1 MVVNLPLVLKL
12 LAPAIFWVGIVGFIP
27 AVFAFWHQQSD
38 EGLSFA
44 AMSVCALVTAN
55 ILRLAGRHARVALT
69 IRDLFVFTVSLWILT
84 ALIAAL
90 PISMLLPDINYT
102 GAVFETASA
111 LSTTGA
117 TAIDGLDG
125 RPLSVLLWRSILQ
138 FVGGIGF
145 VVIGVAVLPSFLL
158 GGLNLFKTESTSFDG
173 QAKLTPHIKTMALAL
188 LFWYLGTAVV
198 CTGCYIISGL
208 DWFLALNAALCTVA
222 TGGMMPLDAS
232 MNELPPAVH
241 YFAIF
246 FMVLGSLPFLALLST
261 ASGRVGTLFRDEQ
274 VRGFIKIIAVLTAVL
289 TASLI
294 FYNGYD
300 LERAFRVSL
309 FNVVSILSTTG
320 FALEDFTLWNPFAT
334 YIFLII
340 LAVGGCSGSTS
351 GGIKV
356 FRLQICFAM
365 FKTQL
370 IKSIHP
376 HQVLEPHFNG
386 QQLTSELIRA
396 VVTYLVAYVLMLLVS
411 SCIATLLGLN
421 ITDAFTA
428 TMTSLSNVGPAMGS
442 QLGPSANFADISGAL
457 HLLFAFDMIV
467 GRLEIVPVLL
477 CLTRFF
483 WRL

>member
-1 MVVNLPLVLKL
+1 MVINLPLVLKL
-12 LAPAIFWVGIVGFIP
+12 LAPAIFWVGIIGLIP
-27 AVFAFWHQQSD
+27 AAFAFLHGQHS
-38 EGLSFA
+38 EGFSFA
-44 AMSVCALVTAN
+44 AMSLCALVISN
-55 ILRLAGRHARVALT
+55 ILRLCGRRARVVIT
-69 IRDLFVFTVSLWILT
+69 IRDLFIFTVSLWILS

-90 PISMLLPDINYT
+90 PISMLIADLNYT

-117 TAIDGLDG
+117 TAISGLDD
-125 RPLSVLLWRSILQ
+125 RPASVLLWRSILQ
-138 FVGGIGF
+138 FLGGIGF

-173 QAKLTPHIKTMALAL
+173 QAKLTPHIKTMAISL
-188 LFWYLGTAVV
+188 LIWYLGTAVV
-198 CTGCYIISGL
+198 CTFCYVISGL
-208 DWFLALNAALCTVA
+208 DLFLAVNAALCTVA

-232 MNELPPAVH
+232 MNDLPAAVH

-246 FMVLGSLPFLALLST
+246 FMFLGSLPFLVLLST
-261 ASGRVGTLFRDEQ
+261 ISGNVLHVFRDEQ
-274 VRGFIKIIAVLTAVL
+274 VRGFFKIIAVITAAL
-289 TASLI
+289 MASLVLN
-294 FYNGYD
+294 NGYD
-300 LERAFRVSL
+300 VERAFRVAL
-309 FNVVSILSTTG
+309 FNTVSILSTTG
-320 FALEDFTLWNPFAT
+320 FALEDFTQWNPFAT

-340 LAVGGCSGSTS
+340 LAIGGCSGSTS

-356 FRLQICFAM
+356 FRLQVCFAM

-370 IKSIHP
+370 KKSIHP

-386 QQLTSELIRA
+386 QQLTSALIRA
-396 VVTYLVAYVLMLLVS
+396 VITYLVAYVLVLLVS

-442 QLGPSANFADISGAL
+442 QLGPSSNFAQLSGSL

-483 WRL
+483 WRQ

>member
-232 MNELPPAVH
+232 MNDLPPAVH

-246 FMVLGSLPFLALLST
+246 FMG
-261 ASGRVGTLFRDEQ
+261 
-274 VRGFIKIIAVLTAVL
+274 
-289 TASLI
+289 
-294 FYNGYD
+294 
-300 LERAFRVSL
+300 
-309 FNVVSILSTTG
+309 
-320 FALEDFTLWNPFAT
+320 
-334 YIFLII
+334 
-340 LAVGGCSGSTS
+340 
-351 GGIKV
+351 
-356 FRLQICFAM
+356 
-365 FKTQL
+365 
-370 IKSIHP
+370 
-376 HQVLEPHFNG
+376 
-386 QQLTSELIRA
+386 
-396 VVTYLVAYVLMLLVS
+396 AY
-411 SCIATLLGLN
+411 
-421 ITDAFTA
+421 
-428 TMTSLSNVGPAMGS
+428 
-442 QLGPSANFADISGAL
+442 SGA
-457 HLLFAFDMIV
+457 D
-467 GRLEIVPVLL
+467 RLAYFLQ
-477 CLTRFF
+477 
-483 WRL
+483 RL